1 MNIAYL
7 WVALGGALGSVLRFW
22 VNELVLQRTGSSFP
36 LGILIINV
44 TGSFLIGVFAAFTD
58 PDGRILA
65 SPSVRQF
72 LMIGICG
79 GYTTFSSFSLETL
92 KRLQDG
98 DWFYAGANI
107 VLSVVLCLVAVWLGY
122 LLGAMFNSMKGN

>member
-72 LMIGICG
+72 LMIGICVA
-79 GYTTFSSFSLETL
+79 TPRSPPSAWKHSSGCRTATGSTPAPTL
-92 KRLQDG
+92 SCPSCFVWWRSG
-98 DWFYAGANI
+98 
-107 VLSVVLCLVAVWLGY
+107 LVICSGPC
-122 LLGAMFNSMKGN
+122 SIR